1 MSWRE
6 LLRRELLALFT
17 NPVILLTVFGGVIFY
32 SFLYP
37 LPYTRQVLR
46 EQAVVVVNLDGSGIS
61 RRLER
66 MVDATPQVRL
76 SSRAHSLAEAEAMM
90 LEERLAGILV
100 IPEHFYRD
108 LLLGREPTLSFAGDA
123 CYFLVYST
131 VLEGMSA
138 AGKTLASEVK
148 INRLLTAGKPLS
160 LASQQ
165 YSAIRM
171 NARPVFNSAMGY
183 IDYVVPAV
191 FVLIL
196 HQTLIMGLGILG
208 GSQKN
213 QAAPGGTG
221 YWREV
226 EVWRLLLVR
235 LLVFGL
241 VYAGLFMYYFG
252 FCFSLY
258 GIARL
263 ALVGQLWLLALPFLL
278 AAACIGV
285 CLGQLLPRPEL
296 VTLVVLLSSMPL
308 VFSSGFV
315 WPVSSIPSSVT
326 YLVQLAPAVPAIQAF
341 LLLNQMGADFAQI
354 LPLWGQLW
362 LHCLLYGS
370 LAWWLLAR
378 GRRQTDHLADK
389 VPANLST
396 TFSP

>member
-1 MSWRE
+1 MSWWD
-6 LLRRELLALFT
+6 LLRREFLAIFS

-46 EQAVVVVNLDGSGIS
+46 EQAVVVVNLDDSGIS

-76 SSRAHSLAEAEAMM
+76 SGRAHSLAEAEARM
-90 LEERLAGILV
+90 LESGLAGILV

-123 CYFLVYST
+123 AYFLVYST

-138 AGKTLASEVK
+138 AGRTLASEVK
-148 INRLLTAGKPLS
+148 INRLLTMGRPLS
-160 LASQQ
+160 LASEQ
-165 YSAIRM
+165 YTAIRM

-183 IDYVVPAV
+183 VNYVVPAV

-196 HQTLIMGLGILG
+196 HQTLIMGVGLLG
-208 GSQKN
+208 GGQKN
-213 QAAPGGTG
+213 QAVQGEFC

-226 EVWRLLLVR
+226 EGWRLLLVR
-235 LLVFGL
+235 SLIFGLIYALLV
-241 VYAGLFMYYFG
+241 MYYFG
-252 FCFSLY
+252 FCFSQY

-263 ALVGQLWLLALPFLL
+263 AIVGQLWLLALPFLL
-278 AAACIGV
+278 AAAFIGI

-315 WPVSSIPSSVT
+315 WPVSSIPASVT
-326 YLVQLAPAVPAIQAF
+326 HLVQVVPAVPAIQAF
-341 LLLNQMGADFAQI
+341 ILLNQMGTDFGQI

-362 LHCLLYGS
+362 LHCLMYGS

-378 GRRQTDHLADK
+378 SRRQGDHGIDEM
-389 VPANLST
+389 PAN
-396 TFSP
+396 